1 MASPEVNSGPLYWQN
16 RLDAII
22 SRQTDPALIRGKYT
36 FFERIDPESA
46 HRSRLP
52 NLNSQSEDIKYDDEG
67 YVYLS
72 IWRQTSKVDPE
83 HRIFG
88 PTQKGR
94 DYSANPP
101 KTKTLERHSWDEVK
115 GGIDLALRRTI
126 EVRDNYRGEG
136 GEALAVVGVLSRLSQ
151 LRREL
156 QNFPELT
163 YEDMDRI
170 IDENTQFLEGLAG
183 FQRPRLR
190 GKQRV
195 MRHLSVGFIDREG
208 RKNAGAAQIRLF
220 AIELEARKRWEVAIP
235 AILAKYGTMAEVL
248 LFERDSVRQNMMLA
262 QLRLGE
268 LLERPMFADPQFTDL
283 DPEQRERVVRD
294 FNWDLQR
301 LSVQLYHHILVRPYL
316 LGARKVFEHLG
327 SNTNRSLTISARVQ
341 SKRREPTVW
350 ELVKE
355 GKYTEAAQLIG
366 FSQEVIQ
373 KVLDANDDYVTVKK
387 GLKVKSKRTRKPKN
401 EPRFLGFAE

>member
-1 MASPEVNSGPLYWQN
+1 MAAPEVNSGPLYWQN
-16 RLDAII
+16 TIDAII
-22 SRQTDPALIRGKYT
+22 SRQTNPTLVRRTFT
-36 FFERIDPESA
+36 FFERTDPESA
-46 HRSRLP
+46 RRSRLP
-52 NLNSQSEDIKYDDEG
+52 NLNSQSDDIKYDDEG

-72 IWRQTSKVDPE
+72 IWRQASSIDPE

-115 GGIDLALRRTI
+115 GGVDMALRRTI
-126 EVRDNYRGEG
+126 EVRDSYRIEG
-136 GEALAVVGVLSRLSQ
+136 SETSAVMGIFNRLSQ

-163 YEDMDRI
+163 IEDMDRI

-183 FQRPRLR
+183 FKRPRLR

-195 MRHLSVGFIDREG
+195 VRHLSAGLLDREG
-208 RKNAGAAQIRLF
+208 RKNIGAAQMRLF
-220 AIELEARKRWEVAIP
+220 ATELETRKRWEVAVP
-235 AILAKYGTMAEVL
+235 AILAKYSTMAEIL
-248 LFERDSVRQNMMLA
+248 LFERDFTRQNMILA

-268 LLERPMFADPQFTDL
+268 LLERPMFVKPQFSEL
-283 DPEQRERVVRD
+283 DPELRERLLRD

-301 LSVQLYHHILVRPYL
+301 LSVQLYHRILVRPYL
-316 LGARKVFEHLG
+316 LGARKVFENLG
-327 SNTNRSLTISARVQ
+327 SNTNRSLTVSAKVQ
-341 SKRREPTVW
+341 EKRKEPTVW
-350 ELVKE
+350 QLVRTGQYE
-355 GKYTEAAQLIG
+355 EAANLVR

-373 KVLDANDDYVTVKK
+373 RVLGANKDFMTIKK
-387 GLKVKSKRTRKPKN
+387 GLKVKSKRAQKPEN
-401 EPRFLGFAE
+401 ELRLFQL